1 MDVNN
6 FYLHVA
12 WVWRGSGKNKGQEA
26 VETVIFVTDSL
37 VCSTG
42 DRRAFVC
49 VYLCGT
55 GRSHPRTCRYL
66 CPLCW
71 RLCCCGTSG
80 SHVLCCLCSS
90 PQTDGSC
97 LIRCSGWIAYIV
109 RSVCYLPSPVINSEE
124 EIIPIRM
131 DTKRLHGLYLYTV
144 HLACPFSVLF
154 YESCLSQEQAD
165 GTSLRQRKIP
175 YFQVSALVSNNM
187 CGNLVCSSHIQQTP
201 LIVCASSLS
210 LSFFFFSER
219 ATSRHKAL
227 QLTSV
232 LHIPSLKTVVLTIN

>member
-1 MDVNN
+1 MSTI
-6 FYLHVA
+6 FICMLHGFEEEV
-12 WVWRGSGKNKGQEA
+12 GKNKGQEA
-26 VETVIFVTDSL
+26 VETVIFVIDSL

-131 DTKRLHGLYLYTV
+131 DTKRLRGLYLYTV

-201 LIVCASSLS
+201 LIVCASSLF
-210 LSFFFFSER
+210 LFFFSER

-232 LHIPSLKTVVLTIN
+232 LHIPSLKTVVWL